1 MKQSIIFFTVLLVCL
16 VLFFEP
22 ASGCTTAVVSGKY
35 TVDGRPL
42 LFKQRD
48 TPDLENKLVAF
59 SDGRYPY
66 VGLVNTKDTLGKA
79 VFGGF
84 NQAGFAIMNSAS
96 YNLNPKDNGKDDG
109 CDGFIMKLALQKCVT
124 LADFERLLDSLPKPL
139 NVSANFGVIDA
150 KGGAA
155 YYETG
160 NYKFRKYDTNN
171 TDVAPLGYLVR
182 TNFSYSGDRSQ
193 DKGLSRYEAAQ
204 DLLYQASLTNSIS
217 IDFFIGISRSL
228 KHGLTHTNL
237 YDDVPA
243 TAEVPHFAAFR
254 DYIPRYVTASSIV
267 IQGISKT
274 EPANQTTMWTT
285 LGSPLATVAIP
296 VWITPGLE
304 LPEILVADK
313 SGQARLNKW
322 SLQLKKRLFPIERGE
337 GADYI
342 NLAALLTK
350 DQNGI
355 LQKVLAIE
363 KQIQTQA
370 TGYQRKWRTAGQINE
385 KELGLFYKWVDKFV
399 SQSYHDNFDLQT
411 N

>member
-1 MKQSIIFFTVLLVCL
+1 MKQSIISFTVLLVCL

-160 NYKFRKYDTNN
+160 NYKFRKYDAND

-228 KHGLTHTNL
+228 KHGLTHINL
-237 YDDVPA
+237 YDNVPA
-243 TAEVPHFAAFR
+243 TADAPHFAAFR

-285 LGSPLATVAIP
+285 LGSPLTTVAVP

-313 SGQARLNKW
+313 KGQARLNKW

-399 SQSYHDNFDLQT
+399 SQSYHDDFDLQT